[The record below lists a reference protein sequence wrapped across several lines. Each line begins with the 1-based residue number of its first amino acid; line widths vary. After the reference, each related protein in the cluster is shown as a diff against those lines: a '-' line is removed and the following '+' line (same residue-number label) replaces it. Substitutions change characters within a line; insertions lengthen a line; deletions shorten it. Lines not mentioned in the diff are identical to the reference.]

1 MSQATNQTRDIQ
13 AECEAFRDMS
23 MAWKNSICSRIVGL
37 GDSLEQTL
45 WCLLANGHILLE
57 GVPGL
62 GKTLLVQTISQ
73 SAGLRATRIQ
83 CTPDL
88 MPADVLG
95 TTVLVEDLVHGRRE
109 HRFRPGPVFTQILL
123 ADELNRATPRTQ
135 SALLE
140 AMQ

>member
-1 MSQATNQTRDIQ
+1 MSQTTNETRDIQ
-13 AECEAFRDMS
+13 AECEAFRGMS
-23 MAWKNSICSRIVGL
+23 LAWKNSICSRIVGL

-88 MPADVLG
+88 MPAG
-95 TTVLVEDLVHGRRE
+95 PGHHCASGGSCAWSPRASIPSRSGVHANSFG
-109 HRFRPGPVFTQILL
+109 
-123 ADELNRATPRTQ
+123 
-135 SALLE
+135 
-140 AMQ
+140 